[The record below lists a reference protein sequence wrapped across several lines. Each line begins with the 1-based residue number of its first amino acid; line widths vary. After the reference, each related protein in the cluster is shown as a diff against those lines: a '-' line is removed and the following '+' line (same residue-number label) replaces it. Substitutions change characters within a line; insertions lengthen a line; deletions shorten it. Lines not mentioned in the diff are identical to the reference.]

1 MKFKTLFLFVSV
13 FGITLGMA
21 SAQDLPQSS
30 ISLVVSAYR
39 FYKDIGSISI
49 NAPTVVEV
57 PFPADFIERFD
68 FAVLDKTANSFEPYF
83 FKQETL
89 INEIPVSIGS
99 NPITNSVNRMNDGDT
114 RTYADFLLPGNAEEG
129 NVQITL
135 SSQNPI
141 TSSILTTLLD
151 NNVALPNSVEI
162 RAIVEGQD
170 RIVVANRRMSEQT
183 IRFPQTTSNRWT
195 IKFTYGQPLRI
206 SELKLSQSNATKTSA
221 RTVRFLAQPA
231 HAYRIYFDP
240 DRSTNALVGEA
251 GNLASAK
258 AKEVRVIAS
267 VLSQNNPNYII
278 ADTDN
283 DGVPDISDNCV
294 SLPNSDQLDV
304 NNNLR
309 GDSCDDFDQDGLI
322 NAKDNCPNNPNRDQK
337 DTDSDG
343 GGDVCDK
350 EESRITEQHAWIPW
364 VGMGFAALV
373 LITLLALTAR
383 STRVSEKENNK

>member
-1 MKFKTLFLFVSV
+1 M
-13 FGITLGMA
+13 
-21 SAQDLPQSS
+21 
-30 ISLVVSAYR
+30 
-39 FYKDIGSISI
+39 IG
-49 NAPTVVEV
+49 
-57 PFPADFIERFD
+57 
-68 FAVLDKTANSFEPYF
+68 
-83 FKQETL
+83 
-89 INEIPVSIGS
+89 
-99 NPITNSVNRMNDGDT
+99 
-114 RTYADFLLPGNAEEG
+114 
-129 NVQITL
+129 
-135 SSQNPI
+135 
-141 TSSILTTLLD
+141 
-151 NNVALPNSVEI
+151 
-162 RAIVEGQD
+162 
-170 RIVVANRRMSEQT
+170 
-183 IRFPQTTSNRWT
+183 
-195 IKFTYGQPLRI
+195 
-206 SELKLSQSNATKTSA
+206 
-221 RTVRFLAQPA
+221 
-231 HAYRIYFDP
+231 
-240 DRSTNALVGEA
+240 
-251 GNLASAK
+251 
-258 AKEVRVIAS
+258 S

-373 LITLLALTAR
+373 LVTLLALTVR